1 MAANKNDL
9 VSAVISIN
17 EEQGLKVNKGD
28 TAKLVNNVLDAI
40 IALTGEE
47 GKLQLVGFGTFEVR
61 ERAARKGRN
70 PQTGDEIEIAASKA
84 PAFKAGKQ
92 FKESVK

>member
-1 MAANKNDL
+1 MATNKNDL
-9 VSAVISIN
+9 LDAVLVLNEQQEVRVS
-17 EEQGLKVNKGD
+17 KGD
-28 TAKLVNNVLDAI
+28 TIKLVNNVLDSI
-40 IALTGEE
+40 IELTGTS
-47 GKLQLVGFGTFEVR
+47 GKLQLVGFGSFEVR

-70 PQTGDEIEIAASKA
+70 PQSGEEIQIAASKA